1 MDNRGRPLA
10 NQCFYLS
17 LAAATSTGPGAT
29 AATAHEYK
37 QRIEAAVLLSRG
49 ANFPL
54 EAQVGAFA
62 DFLEDGMSS
71 VPALHHRAVAV
82 ADATSGGVAIYSSPA
97 VLDTSAPVILL
108 WHTPDHYQLIRWDP
122 PAGHPT
128 PRHGTF
134 CQRLAH
140 PPGHEDAPVAHTLID
155 VRPPFFIDLC

>member
-1 MDNRGRPLA
+1 MANLA
-10 NQCFYLS
+10 GKRYTVVPVIQ
-17 LAAATSTGPGAT
+17 LAAC
-29 AATAHEYK
+29 H
-37 QRIEAAVLLSRG
+37 
-49 ANFPL
+49 AN
-54 EAQVGAFA
+54 A
-62 DFLEDGMSS
+62 S
-71 VPALHHRAVAV
+71 VAV

-122 PAGHPT
+122 PAGHPF
-128 PRHGTF
+128 PRHGPF